1 MCLTSGER
9 NEKIFQF
16 SATKWTLIM
25 RKQGDKFIKGS
36 AVFQSTRRHPG
47 SVCATFSF
55 IDIPFLHFANSSL
68 PAEEQCESR
77 PLQ

>member
-1 MCLTSGER
+1 
-9 NEKIFQF
+9 
-16 SATKWTLIM
+16 M

-68 PAEEQCESR
+68 PAEKQCESR

>member
-1 MCLTSGER
+1 
-9 NEKIFQF
+9 
-16 SATKWTLIM
+16 M
-25 RKQGDKFIKGS
+25 RVRHAGKQGDKFIKGS

-47 SVCATFSF
+47 SVCAMFSF